1 MDRFVVYFERRVG
14 GNGGGVVI
22 ALNPLTFLLAV
33 IYFILGYL
41 LYAVI
46 MATAGSLGTSMRESQ
61 QIAGLFSF
69 VAAIPWMVNG
79 FLFVNPNM
87 LVARVLSYIPLT
99 APMMMMLRLAIGQP
113 PIEDIVGS
121 IVVLIIS
128 VPIFLWAAQKFFD
141 QAC

>member
-1 MDRFVVYFERRVG
+1 
-14 GNGGGVVI
+14 
-22 ALNPLTFLLAV
+22 
-33 IYFILGYL
+33 
-41 LYAVI
+41 
-46 MATAGSLGTSMRESQ
+46 MRESQ

-128 VPIFLWAAQKFFD
+128 VPIFLWAAQKFSIRLVD
-141 QAC
+141 VWQAAVDERDLESVAECVSNEQ